1 MVLAAKTAVPNTAQ
15 RVGGARKRN
24 PIIRPSKTKNVPTA
38 VKTAISKHRP
48 ITPATAS
55 LMVLC
60 EARRREWGYSFARVA
75 RESCID
81 KADVCRALSLKEEP
95 SARTRGALIT
105 YFGVAD
111 ASALSIRERVVVL
124 LMEIGAGAR
133 QQAEA
138 VDELVKLIELRTLQG
153 PPEV

>member
-1 MVLAAKTAVPNTAQ
+1 MAARTPLPNIGQ
-15 RVGGARKRN
+15 RVGATQGRKAAN
-24 PIIRPSKTKNVPTA
+24 GPPCAQNAATA
-38 VKTAISKHRP
+38 LKTAISRHRP
-48 ITPATAS
+48 ITPATARV
-55 LMVLC
+55 MAVC
-60 EARRREWGYSFARVA
+60 EARRREWGFAFARVA
-75 RESCID
+75 REACLD
-81 KADVCRALSLKEEP
+81 KADVSRALGLKEEP